1 MGSNRIEGTFP
12 ECIGREMTS
21 LTTLDLS
28 NNLLQNTFPDS
39 FFKLRHLRVLDLSQN
54 SISGTISNELLPDLK
69 ALTIANIAS
78 NQFSGPLPSS
88 FDILPDLAYMH
99 LDNK

>member
-1 MGSNRIEGTFP
+1 MGSNQVSGTFP

-21 LTTLDLS
+21 LTTLDLC
-28 NNLLQNTFPDS
+28 NNLLQSTFPDS
-39 FFKLRHLRVLDLSQN
+39 FFKLRNLRVLDLSQN
-54 SISGTISNELLPDLK
+54 SISGAISDELLPGLK

-78 NQFSGPLPSS
+78 NQFSGTLPSS
-88 FDILPDLAYMH
+88 FDTLPDLAYMH